1 PPPTT
6 EMLQR
11 FLQECEEVGLLA
23 LKGHREVGG
32 VRASLYN
39 ALPLAAVE
47 RLVEKMRDFER
58 KALT

>member
-1 PPPTT
+1 MST
-6 EMLQR
+6 EVDEWYKMAAN
-11 FLQECEEVGLLA
+11 VMLA

-32 VRASLYN
+32 VRAALYN